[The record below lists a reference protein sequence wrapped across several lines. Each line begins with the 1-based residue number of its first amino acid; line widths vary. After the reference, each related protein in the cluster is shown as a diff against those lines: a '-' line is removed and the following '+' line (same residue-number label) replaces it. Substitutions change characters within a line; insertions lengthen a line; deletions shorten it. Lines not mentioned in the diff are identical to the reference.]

1 MRSSLIDQSLRLF
14 ELMLQKIT
22 YIQITF
28 ISQKKKQNIKAFREI
43 NEALGRLL
51 SEKRACHAHIKI

>member
-14 ELMLQKIT
+14 ELMLQKIS

-28 ISQKKKQNIKAFREI
+28 ISKKIKAFRKI